1 MHSLTESELNF
12 IVSRIL
18 SNANKAFQEN
28 DNSDFENGRRLAY
41 YEMLDTIKNELILR
55 DVDISKYGLNINLEE
70 LL

>member
-1 MHSLTESELNF
+1 MHSLTESELGF
-12 IVSRIL
+12 IVNRIL

-28 DNSDFENGRRLAY
+28 DDSDFENGRRLAY

>member
-1 MHSLTESELNF
+1 M
-12 IVSRIL
+12 SRIL

>member
-1 MHSLTESELNF
+1 M
-12 IVSRIL
+12 SRIL
-18 SNANKAFQEN
+18 SNANKAFHEN
-28 DNSDFENGRRLAY
+28 DDSDFENGRRLAY

>member
-1 MHSLTESELNF
+1 MHSLTESELDF
-12 IVSRIL
+12 IVSRVL

-41 YEMLDTIKNELILR
+41 YEILDTIKNELILR

>member
-1 MHSLTESELNF
+1 MHSLTESELDF